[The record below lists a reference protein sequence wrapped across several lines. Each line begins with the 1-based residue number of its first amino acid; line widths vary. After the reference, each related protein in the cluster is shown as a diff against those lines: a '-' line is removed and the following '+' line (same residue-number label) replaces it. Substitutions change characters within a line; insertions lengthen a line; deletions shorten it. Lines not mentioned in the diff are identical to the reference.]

1 MTFRDLGTLLNHYK
15 MRLLDGTSLRYT
27 AHRPHLQ
34 QVLTLYR
41 FDGDRESDLSFERN
55 ERLTIIG
62 KPEPQWWLAENAVG
76 TTGMIP
82 ATYVRSV

>member
-27 AHRPHLQ
+27 AHRPHLE